1 MMRSRLLALS
11 LLCLSLVSNKARAEG
26 DTNVQA
32 QPNAIGNSSI
42 INQNM
47 NVNNGMTGK
56 LQFGNLVCSQPT
68 MAFTPFYTGND
79 AENPSSETYSINEG
93 WGFQMSFMIPLG
105 TNNDT
110 CSELAK
116 VKLDLAIEELD
127 KQVHDKQLVR
137 VLKCSQ
143 LHASGFMINPNS
155 KFAYI
160 CNDVINIRSYVKANP
175 SLFENP
181 SLPSSAVSYTHL
193 TLPTNREV

>member
-1 MMRSRLLALS
+1 MMRLRLLALS
-11 LLCLSLVSNKARAEG
+11 LLCLSLVSKAKAEG

-143 LHASGFMINPNS
+143 LHASGYMINPKS

-181 SLPSSAVSYTHL
+181 SLPSSE
-193 TLPTNREV
+193 P

>member
-1 MMRSRLLALS
+1 MTRLRLLALS

-56 LQFGNLVCSQPT
+56 LQFGNVICSQPT

-79 AENPSSETYSINEG
+79 AENPNSETYSINEG

-105 TNNDT
+105 TNNET
-110 CSELAK
+110 CSELAE
-116 VKLDLAIEELD
+116 VKLELAKEELD

-143 LHASGFMINPNS
+143 LHASGYMINPKS

-160 CNDVINIRSYVKANP
+160 CNDVINIRSYVKANAEK
-175 SLFENP
+175 FK
-181 SLPSSAVSYTHL
+181 
-193 TLPTNREV
+193 

>member
-1 MMRSRLLALS
+1 MRLRLLALS
-11 LLCLSLVSNKARAEG
+11 LLCLSLVSNKAKAEG

-56 LQFGNLVCSQPT
+56 LQFGNVICSQPT

-79 AENPSSETYSINEG
+79 AENPNSETYSINEG

-105 TNNDT
+105 TNNET
-110 CSELAK
+110 CSELAE
-116 VKLDLAIEELD
+116 VKLELAKEELD

-143 LHASGFMINPNS
+143 LHASGYMINPDS

-160 CNDVINIRSYVKANP
+160 CNDVINIRSYVKANAEK
-175 SLFENP
+175 FK
-181 SLPSSAVSYTHL
+181 
-193 TLPTNREV
+193 

>member
-1 MMRSRLLALS
+1 MRFQPLAL
-11 LLCLSLVSNKARAEG
+11 LLLFLSLVSNQVKAEG

-47 NVNNGMTGK
+47 NINNGMTGK
-56 LQFGNLVCSQPT
+56 QQFGNLVCSQPT

-105 TNNDT
+105 TNNNT

-137 VLKCSQ
+137 VLKCGQ
-143 LHASGFMINPNS
+143 LHASGYMINPKS

-160 CNDVINIRSYVKANP
+160 CSDVINIRSYVKANP
-175 SLFENP
+175 SLFGNP
-181 SLPSSAVSYTHL
+181 
-193 TLPTNREV
+193 

>member
-1 MMRSRLLALS
+1 MRFQLLALS
-11 LLCLSLVSNKARAEG
+11 LLCLSLVSKAKAEG

-143 LHASGFMINPNS
+143 LHASGYMINPKS

-160 CNDVINIRSYVKANP
+160 CNEVINIRSYVKANP

-181 SLPSSAVSYTHL
+181 SLPSSE
-193 TLPTNREV
+193 P

>member
-1 MMRSRLLALS
+1 MIRLRLQALLLAC
-11 LLCLSLVSNKARAEG
+11 LCLASNKVKAEG
-26 DTNVQA
+26 DTDVVA

-79 AENPSSETYSINEG
+79 AENTESETYSINEG

-110 CSELAK
+110 CSELAE
-116 VKLDLAIEELD
+116 VKLKLAKEELD

-137 VLKCSQ
+137 ILKCGQ
-143 LHASGFMINPNS
+143 LHASGYMINPKS

-160 CNDVINIRSYVKANP
+160 CSDVINIRSYVKANAEK
-175 SLFENP
+175 FK
-181 SLPSSAVSYTHL
+181 
-193 TLPTNREV
+193 

>member
-1 MMRSRLLALS
+1 MIRSQLLALS
-11 LLCLSLVSNKARAEG
+11 LLSASLVSSSVLAEG
-26 DTNVQA
+26 ETDVIA
-32 QPNAIGNSSI
+32 SPNAVGNSSI

-79 AENPSSETYSINEG
+79 AQGEDTYSINEG
-93 WGFQMSFMIPLG
+93 WGFQLSFMVPLG
-105 TNNDT
+105 TNNET

-116 VKLDLAIEELD
+116 VKLDLAKEELN

-143 LHASGFMINPNS
+143 LHAAGYMINPKS
-155 KFAYI
+155 KFAGL
-160 CNDVINIRSYVKANP
+160 CSDVINIRSYVRAN
-175 SLFENP
+175 SEKFK
-181 SLPSSAVSYTHL
+181 
-193 TLPTNREV
+193 

>member
-1 MMRSRLLALS
+1 MIRLRLLALS

-26 DTNVQA
+26 DTDVIA

-79 AENPSSETYSINEG
+79 AENPASETYSINEG
-93 WGFQMSFMIPLG
+93 WGFQMSFMVPLG
-105 TNNDT
+105 SNNKT

-116 VKLDLAIEELD
+116 VKLDLAKEELD

-137 VLKCSQ
+137 ILKCGQ
-143 LHASGFMINPNS
+143 LHASGYMINPAS

-160 CNDVINIRSYVKANP
+160 CSDVINIRSYVKAN
-175 SLFENP
+175 SNLF
-181 SLPSSAVSYTHL
+181 SD
-193 TLPTNREV
+193 

>member
-1 MMRSRLLALS
+1 MTRSTLLALS

-26 DTNVQA
+26 DTNVSA
-32 QPNAIGNSSI
+32 QPNAVGNSSI

-56 LQFGNLVCSQPT
+56 LQFGNVICSQPT
-68 MAFTPFYTGND
+68 MAVTPFYTGND
-79 AENPSSETYSINEG
+79 VENPNNETYSINEG

-116 VKLDLAIEELD
+116 VKLDLAKEELN

-143 LHASGFMINPNS
+143 LHASGYMINPKS
-155 KFAYI
+155 EFAYI
-160 CNDVINIRSYVKANP
+160 CNDVINIRSYIRANKEK
-175 SLFENP
+175 FK
-181 SLPSSAVSYTHL
+181 
-193 TLPTNREV
+193 

>member
-1 MMRSRLLALS
+1 MMRLRLLALS
-11 LLCLSLVSNKARAEG
+11 LLCLSLVSNSAKAEG

-32 QPNAIGNSSI
+32 QPNAVGNSSI

-56 LQFGNLVCSQPT
+56 QQFGNLVCSQPT
-68 MAFTPFYTGND
+68 MALTPFYTGND

-93 WGFQMSFMIPLG
+93 WGFQMSFMVPLG
-105 TNNDT
+105 SNNDT
-110 CSELAK
+110 CSELAE
-116 VKLDLAIEELD
+116 VKLKLAKEELN

-143 LHASGFMINPNS
+143 LHASGYMINPKS

-160 CNDVINIRSYVKANP
+160 CNDVINIRSYVKAN
-175 SLFENP
+175 SDLF
-181 SLPSSAVSYTHL
+181 SS
-193 TLPTNREV
+193 N